1 MKPMLRYNPSTAGE
15 QRALRKKFAMELA
28 VRFCVD
34 ADLKRRLKET
44 AQPLFFAVCRVKMR
58 EETAGYC

>member
-1 MKPMLRYNPSTAGE
+1 
-15 QRALRKKFAMELA
+15 MELA

-34 ADLKRRLKET
+34 ADLKRRLKEI